1 MSGDAW
7 KEGGIDATG
16 KHTCS
21 LSLCLALPSLKATTL
36 VISDSL
42 FYDVTSDLKNL
53 LIENVHYFGT

>member
-21 LSLCLALPSLKATTL
+21 LSLCLAFPSLNATIL

-53 LIENVHYFGT
+53 LIENIYYFGT